1 MVERSQRICTITTMP
16 KTKFGQFTDLL
27 QLASEPLQPIMERL
41 RALILEVHLDACE
54 VVRLGEKSATYGCG
68 PRKMIEGYAY
78 IMPFRSWVNLGFFR
92 GTSLVDPHGLAGR
105 HWREIETCQD
115 PLRRRHRETSRSET
129 DRGGMRRTQD
139 RVGLIHAET
148 PRAVQTTP
156 RLVTSLERPKQPQH
170 AC

>member
-1 MVERSQRICTITTMP
+1 MP

-92 GTSLVDPHGLAGR
+92 GTSLVDPHGLLEGTGAKLR
-105 HWREIETCQD
+105 HVKIRSVADVERPAVRKLIEEACA
-115 PLRRRHRETSRSET
+115 E
-129 DRGGMRRTQD
+129 RRTAL
-139 RVGLIHAET
+139 G
-148 PRAVQTTP
+148 
-156 RLVTSLERPKQPQH
+156 
-170 AC
+170 